1 MQVKQLQ
8 KEIEALSDEE
18 YIRLRQWFAEKDW
31 ERWDGQL
38 ETDAESGKLDFL
50 IEEAQTAK
58 KQETLK
64 DL

>member
-1 MQVKQLQ
+1 MQIKQLQ

-50 IEEAQTAK
+50 IEEARTAK
-58 KQETLK
+58 KQEALK
-64 DL
+64 GL

>member
-31 ERWDGQL
+31 ERWDGHI
-38 ETDAESGKLDFL
+38 EADAESGKLDFL
-50 IEEAQTAK
+50 IEEARTAK

-64 DL
+64 GL

>member
-31 ERWDGQL
+31 ERWDGQI
-38 ETDAESGKLDFL
+38 EADAESGKLDFL
-50 IEEAQTAK
+50 IEEARTAK
-58 KQETLK
+58 KRENLK
-64 DL
+64 GL